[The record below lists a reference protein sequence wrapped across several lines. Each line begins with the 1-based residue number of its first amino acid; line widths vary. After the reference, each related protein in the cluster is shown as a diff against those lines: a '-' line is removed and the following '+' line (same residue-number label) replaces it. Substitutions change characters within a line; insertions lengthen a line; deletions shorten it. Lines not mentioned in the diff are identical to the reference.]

1 MSDFA
6 STPGIRADAT
16 PHGRVVTLDGPFGR
30 ATVHEHGAHV
40 TSWIPAGDEEV
51 LFTST
56 RARLDGRS
64 AIRGGVPVIFP
75 QFGPGPITKHGF
87 ARTARWRLAAQG
99 GEGGAPWVRLDL
111 TDDDATRATWPHEF
125 QAQLTV
131 RAERALGMSLAITN
145 TGDDPF
151 SFTGALH
158 TYLRVADV
166 TRVRV
171 QGLEGV
177 RLRDPLAGGAERV
190 ETEAGGVRVAGP
202 VDRVYVDARGP
213 LAVVDEAAGRTLRLT
228 MHGFHDV
235 VLWNPWV
242 EGARAFDDMDD
253 EEWRVMLC
261 LEAAIVATP
270 VTLAPGARW
279 EGMQRIA
286 AEPRAPEP
294 RAAEPRAAERAG
306 S

>member
-1 MSDFA
+1 MSDLA

-40 TSWIPAGDEEV
+40 TSWVPAGDEEAI
-51 LFTST
+51 FTS
-56 RARLDGRS
+56 RLARLDGRS

-87 ARTARWRLAAQG
+87 ARSARWRLAAHG
-99 GEGGAPWVRLDL
+99 TEGGAPWVRLDL
-111 TDDDATRATWPHEF
+111 ADDDATRALWPHEF

-131 RAERALGMSLAITN
+131 RAERALALSLAITN
-145 TGDDPF
+145 TGDVPF
-151 SFTGALH
+151 AFTGALH

-171 QGLEGV
+171 RGLEGV
-177 RLRDPLAGGAERV
+177 RLRDQLAGGAERV
-190 ETEAGGVRVAGP
+190 EKETGVRIEGP

-213 LAVVDEAAGRTLRLT
+213 IAVVDEAAGRTLRLT
-228 MHGFHDV
+228 ARGFPDV

-253 EEWRVMLC
+253 EEWRAMLC
-261 LEAAIVATP
+261 VEAAAIATP

-279 EGMQRIA
+279 DGVQRL
-286 AEPRAPEP
+286 
-294 RAAEPRAAERAG
+294 AAERAA

>member
-1 MSDFA
+1 MSDPA
-6 STPGIRADAT
+6 STPGTRADAT
-16 PHGRVVTLDGPFGR
+16 PFGRAITLDGPFGR
-30 ATVHEHGAHV
+30 ATVHEFGAHT
-40 TSWIPAGDEEV
+40 TSWIPAGEEEV
-51 LFTST
+51 LFTS
-56 RARLDGRS
+56 RLARFDGRS

-87 ARTARWRLAAQG
+87 ARTARWTLAAHG
-99 GEGGAPWVRLDL
+99 TEDGAPWARLDL

-125 QAQLTV
+125 QAQLTI
-131 RAERALGMSLAITN
+131 RAERALAMSLAITN
-145 TGDDPF
+145 TGDAPF
-151 SFTGALH
+151 AFTGALH

-171 QGLEGV
+171 QGLDGV
-177 RLRDPLAGGAERV
+177 RLRDQHAGGAERV
-190 ETEAGGVRVAGP
+190 ESEAGGVRVAGP

-228 MHGFHDV
+228 TRGFPDA
-235 VLWNPWV
+235 VLWNPWA

-253 EEWRVMLC
+253 EEWRTMLC
-261 LEAAIVATP
+261 LEAAVVATP

-279 EGMQRIA
+279 EGVQRLT
-286 AEPRAPEP
+286 
-294 RAAEPRAAERAG
+294 AERAA

>member
-1 MSDFA
+1 MSDLA
-6 STPGIRADAT
+6 STPGVRVDAT
-16 PHGRVVTLDGPFGR
+16 RHGRVVTLDGTFGR

-40 TSWIPAGDEEV
+40 TSWVPAGDEEA
-51 LFTST
+51 LFVS
-56 RARLDGRS
+56 RLARIDGRS

-87 ARTARWRLAAQG
+87 ARTARWTLAAHGTDG
-99 GEGGAPWVRLDL
+99 GENGAPWARLDL
-111 TDDDATRATWPHEF
+111 ADDEATRATWPHEF

-131 RAERALGMSLAITN
+131 RAERALAMSLAITN
-145 TGDDPF
+145 TGDTPF

-166 TRVRV
+166 TRARV
-171 QGLEGV
+171 QGLDGV
-177 RLRDPLAGGAERV
+177 RVRDQLAGGAERV
-190 ETEAGGVRVAGP
+190 EMEAGGVRIAGP
-202 VDRVYVDARGP
+202 VDRVYVDARAP
-213 LAVVDEAAGRTLRLT
+213 LAVVDEVAGRTLRLT
-228 MHGFHDV
+228 ARGFPDV

-253 EEWRVMLC
+253 EEWRTMLC
-261 LEAAIVATP
+261 LEAAVVATP

-279 EGMQRIA
+279 EGVQRWSS
-286 AEPRAPEP
+286 ERL
-294 RAAEPRAAERAG
+294 AAERPT